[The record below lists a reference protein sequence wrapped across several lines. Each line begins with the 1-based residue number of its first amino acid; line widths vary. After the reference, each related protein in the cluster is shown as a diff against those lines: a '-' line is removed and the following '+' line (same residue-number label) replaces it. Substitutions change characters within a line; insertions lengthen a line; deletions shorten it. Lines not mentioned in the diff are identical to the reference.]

1 MPAENPTKAPVR
13 KTTRTLLIFA
23 PPEFGLA
30 RLWIWWQSRLVAAS
44 LAPGFLVAAPSMR
57 CPFFNH
63 TLVLLID
70 HGDEGS
76 FGFVLNRMTDL
87 AIEDVFNE
95 VGVSSEA
102 ASAVRAPVMLGG
114 PVSPESGWILY
125 DAEGIPQPS
134 SGRTIAVGQRIA
146 CSASVELLER
156 IARGDGPDTC
166 AMILGYSGVGAG
178 PTRERDEAGFV
189 DSGGSRLRPGVRHT
203 DREPL
208 GSSVG
213 DARHRPGPDF
223 IDNQIA
229 SA

>member
-1 MPAENPTKAPVR
+1 MAAEKPTKAPVR
-13 KTTRTLLIFA
+13 RNTRTLLIFA
-23 PPEFGLA
+23 APDFGLA
-30 RLWIWWQSRLVAAS
+30 RLRIWWQSQLVVAS

-76 FGFVLNRMTDL
+76 FGFVLNRVTDL
-87 AIEDVFNE
+87 DIEDVFQE
-95 VGVSSEA
+95 VGVSGEA
-102 ASAVRAPVMLGG
+102 AGTVRAPVMLGG

-125 DAEGIPQPS
+125 DAEGVPQPS

-146 CSASVELLER
+146 CSASIELLER

-166 AMILGYSGVGAG
+166 AMMLGYSGWGEGQLESEMKQGSWIPVDLDYGLVFDT
-178 PTRERDEAGFV
+178 PVDQRWEAALA
-189 DSGGSRLRPGVRHT
+189 S
-203 DREPL
+203 L
-208 GSSVG
+208 GI
-213 DARHRPGPDF
+213 DPARV

>member
-1 MPAENPTKAPVR
+1 
-13 KTTRTLLIFA
+13 
-23 PPEFGLA
+23 
-30 RLWIWWQSRLVAAS
+30 
-44 LAPGFLVAAPSMR
+44 MR

-87 AIEDVFNE
+87 DIGDVFNE
-95 VGVSSEA
+95 VGVSGDATS
-102 ASAVRAPVMLGG
+102 SVRAPVMLGG

-125 DAEGIPQPS
+125 DPEGVPQPS

-146 CSASVELLER
+146 CSASIELLER

-166 AMILGYSGVGAG
+166 AMMLGYSGWGEGQLESEMKQGSWIPVDLDYDIVFDT
-178 PTRERDEAGFV
+178 PIKDRWEAA
-189 DSGGSRLRPGVRHT
+189 LAT
-203 DREPL
+203 L
-208 GSSVG
+208 GI
-213 DARHRPGPDF
+213 DPARV

>member
-1 MPAENPTKAPVR
+1 
-13 KTTRTLLIFA
+13 
-23 PPEFGLA
+23 
-30 RLWIWWQSRLVAAS
+30 
-44 LAPGFLVAAPSMR
+44 MR

-76 FGFVLNRMTDL
+76 FGFVVNRLTDL
-87 AIEDVFNE
+87 DIADVFNE
-95 VGVSSEA
+95 VGVSAEA
-102 ASAVRAPVMLGG
+102 AGSVQAPVLLGG

-125 DAEGIPQPS
+125 DPEGVPQPS

-146 CSASVELLER
+146 CSASLELLER

-166 AMILGYSGVGAG
+166 AMMLGYSGWGTG
-178 PTRERDEAGFV
+178 QLESEMKQGSWIPV
-189 DSGGSRLRPGVRHT
+189 DLDYGLLFDTPVDHRWQAALATLGIDPGHV
-203 DREPL
+203 
-208 GSSVG
+208 
-213 DARHRPGPDF
+213 